1 MVACNVKGIACSQE
15 PTDNYRQLC
24 SSPQLYAGFSF
35 FSLTVLARGFTVLVQ
50 SQRSQYQ
57 PTAVSSKE
65 ALINPQYTICS
76 AAHSTDT
83 ADDSGQNIDECSFK
97 SLL

>member
-15 PTDNYRQLC
+15 HTDNYRQLC

-65 ALINPQYTICS
+65 ALINPQYLLISTQQ
-76 AAHSTDT
+76 TDT